1 MNFSK
6 DIYIIIQ
13 EAISLNKAEIVEDNE
28 SYSLI
33 DDKVAGIYY
42 ICINSLDLD
51 VFSLILQG
59 KQKENTIAV
68 VSELELDL
76 GPIKEFEHALKVK
89 QFVYKGDKFNVDSKY
104 PILPFS
110 INDLSYLKAHYYRIG
125 NDDEYFMSAI
135 ARGML
140 KAVNEKGEIIGFIGE
155 HPEHALGMLYI
166 DEVYRRQGIGRALE
180 QALINKFIDEGKIP
194 FDHVVITN
202 DKSIHLQN
210 SLGMTISEG
219 NIYWYF

>member
-13 EAISLNKAEIVEDNE
+13 EAISLNEAEIVEGNE

-89 QFVYKGDKFNVDSKY
+89 QFVYIGDKFNVDSKY

-166 DEVYRRQGIGRALE
+166 DEAYRRQGIGRALE

-210 SLGMTISEG
+210 SLGMTLSEG